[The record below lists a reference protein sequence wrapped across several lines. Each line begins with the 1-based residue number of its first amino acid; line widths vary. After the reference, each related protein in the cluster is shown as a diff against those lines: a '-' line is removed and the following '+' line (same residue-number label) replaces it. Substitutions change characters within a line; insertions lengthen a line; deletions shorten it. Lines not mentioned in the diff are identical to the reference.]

1 MQQRR
6 SRRPLLRVHHNP
18 RLKRSPSV
26 AVKDRSRRSSASPRC
41 QPPRKRTSQRQSPLR
56 ARAVKSQ
63 LAPDWLIAN
72 VNDCET
78 AEPASTRS
86 LPPPPHGRRRL
97 VPRPPTGGRLGVRM
111 SRICKPDRRPRRTR
125 SCQPPPRPATPL
137 VSKDPTCR
145 GCSDCHVDFA
155 SPLRYKRHRQRPPR
169 SNRMPHQWLRRRR
182 AVDCLIADVDHR

>member
-125 SCQPPPRPATPL
+125 SCQPPPRPSHTVGVEGPDLPRMLGLLTSISQARFVT
-137 VSKDPTCR
+137 SGIDSARHAQIGCR
-145 GCSDCHVDFA
+145 TNG
-155 SPLRYKRHRQRPPR
+155 
-169 SNRMPHQWLRRRR
+169 
-182 AVDCLIADVDHR
+182 